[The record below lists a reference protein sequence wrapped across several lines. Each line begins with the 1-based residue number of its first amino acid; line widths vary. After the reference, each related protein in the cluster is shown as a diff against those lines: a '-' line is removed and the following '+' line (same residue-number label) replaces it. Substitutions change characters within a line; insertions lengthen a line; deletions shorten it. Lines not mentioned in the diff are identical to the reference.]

1 MKKIKVTPVN
11 IRNGNKAPYYVISV
25 NGTQERDMEKMAIEQ
40 AKSMS
45 RLGTLDNWDFRTN

>member
-25 NGTQERDMEKMAIEQ
+25 NG
-40 AKSMS
+40 KSMS